1 MKIKTLDFSYAI
13 HSDSLVRWIHY
24 YLNRKNVWVKI
35 NGNSYSINPN
45 DVNFNVKKISL
56 NDYLLYCSV
65 PDLKRENT
73 IDILLK
79 DLYISYRG
87 KEIPFDETIKFK
99 NMKQKISKN
108 PIVVNFKWKRTLNLV
123 YEN

>member
-1 MKIKTLDFSYAI
+1 MKIKTSDFSYVI
-13 HSDSLVRWIHY
+13 ESDNLVRWIHC
-24 YLNRKNVWVKI
+24 YLNRKDVWVKI
-35 NGNSYSINPN
+35 NGNSYSVKPN
-45 DVNFNVKKISL
+45 DVYFNVKKIGL

-65 PDLKRENT
+65 PNLKRECT

-87 KEIPFDETIKFK
+87 KEIPFSETLKFK
-99 NMKQKISKN
+99 NMKKRISERC
-108 PIVVNFKWKRTLNLV
+108 IVVYYKGMRKLNLV

>member
-1 MKIKTLDFSYAI
+1 MKIKTLDFSYVI

>member
-1 MKIKTLDFSYAI
+1 MKVKTLDFSYVI
-13 HSDSLVRWIHY
+13 HSNYLARWIHY

-65 PDLKRENT
+65 PDLKREHT

>member
-1 MKIKTLDFSYAI
+1 MKIKTLDFSYVI

-45 DVNFNVKKISL
+45 DVNFNIKKISL